1 MITLNSKT
9 AKQYKYKTLQ
19 KLNFKINV
27 TICYH
32 KNLRKLR
39 LKRKSTKKKKINIQ
53 DKKPTKT
60 TTNKQNKDDT
70 L

>member
-39 LKRKSTKKKKINIQ
+39 LKRKSTKKKKNKHTRQ
-53 DKKPTKT
+53 K
-60 TTNKQNKDDT
+60 TNKNNNKQT
-70 L
+70 KQR